1 MSDYAIFHNLARL
14 HQYPYVLFVAH
25 FYNWSDNSINTL
37 RMLNTQGSL
46 TAGQISEQLDIKP
59 SSVTQ
64 IINKLEQVHAI
75 KREKSSE
82 DSRVTIVSITDDGL
96 SILHDLENVA
106 TSIGDELLEGFSSED
121 VKTLNTLLGRLIE
134 NASQEAM
141 RDHVRSILA
150 DNEHWN
156 VMDSLVPN
164 FKRSRSIVLAH
175 TDPEI
180 FNKNLT
186 PEQVRMHI
194 HKKHQQL
201 FRS

>member
-64 IINKLEQVHAI
+64 IINKLE
-75 KREKSSE
+75 

-96 SILHDLENVA
+96 SILHDLEDVA

-134 NASQEAM
+134 NASQESM

-156 VMDSLVPN
+156 AMDSLVPN

>member
-1 MSDYAIFHNLARL
+1 MAMSDYAIFHNLARL

-82 DSRVTIVSITDDGL
+82 DSRVTQYFTRTFNRECITRIDAR
-96 SILHDLENVA
+96 SCTFH
-106 TSIGDELLEGFSSED
+106 
-121 VKTLNTLLGRLIE
+121 LG
-134 NASQEAM
+134 
-141 RDHVRSILA
+141 
-150 DNEHWN
+150 
-156 VMDSLVPN
+156 
-164 FKRSRSIVLAH
+164 
-175 TDPEI
+175 
-180 FNKNLT
+180 
-186 PEQVRMHI
+186 
-194 HKKHQQL
+194 
-201 FRS
+201 